1 MLKRLIW
8 GMIKSAL
15 SPIFITLS
23 ILRKIKFAILKLLG
37 GSRKAANAA
46 ADATTTAKDAAEQR
60 SETSTAETKQ
70 SEAADTR
77 TGGTG
82 AQTQAES
89 QYRRFQNTLAGY
101 VVYVAL
107 LPILIVLISGGLR
120 FLSLSDVLTASLIAA
135 ALPAVLAGLARIRSK
150 ITWGMAFG
158 ITVLLTVGN
167 ALSFLGLGIGSTT
180 GILMG
185 QSPGFGRP
193 LLYLLL
199 LGEFAFLGFVLRT
212 GWKGRHAVLN
222 TEAATETDLN
232 RDADV
237 TTPAEQSPPS
247 ASVADTRPTTTDDP
261 APETSGTAA
270 DRTAAPKG
278 DTTTQAAGRSGT
290 PDTAKPTAE
299 SEAGTTAVTENRE
312 EDIATE
318 ESAEP
323 AGDDE
328 DSNTGLETALGEL
341 ETDVIAPGD
350 IHSLGAEL
358 PTDSV
363 PDDAAAV
370 LEEHADADDPDV
382 RLAVCEV
389 CAGIGEEWAEEILK
403 RRRIDTD
410 DRVVSTAIDGLR

>member
-1 MLKRLIW
+1 MLKKLIW

-23 ILRKIKFAILKLLG
+23 VLRKIKFAILKLLG

-60 SETSTAETKQ
+60 AETSTAETKQ
-70 SEAADTR
+70 SESVDTR
-77 TGGTG
+77 TAEAG

-101 VVYVAL
+101 VIYVAL
-107 LPILIVLISGGLR
+107 LPILIMFISGSLR
-120 FLSLSDVLTASLIAA
+120 FLSLSEVLTVSLVAA
-135 ALPAVLAGLARIRSK
+135 ALPTVLAGLARIRSK
-150 ITWGMAFG
+150 VTWGIAFG
-158 ITVLLTVGN
+158 ITLLLTVGN

-180 GILMG
+180 GVLMG

-199 LGEFAFLGFVLRT
+199 LGEFAFLGLILKT
-212 GWKGRHAVLN
+212 GWKGRYAVLG
-222 TEAATETDLN
+222 TETATETNLN
-232 RDADV
+232 RGADV
-237 TTPAEQSPPS
+237 TTPAEQSSPS
-247 ASVADTRPTTTDDP
+247 ASVTDTRSATTDEP
-261 APETSGTAA
+261 APETAA

-278 DTTTQAAGRSGT
+278 DTTTQATDRSET
-290 PDTAKPTAE
+290 PNTAKPTAE
-299 SEAGTTAVTENRE
+299 AEAGTTAVTENKE

-323 AGDDE
+323 TGDDD

-341 ETDVIAPGD
+341 ETDVIAPED

-358 PTDSV
+358 PTDGV

-389 CAGIGEEWAEEILK
+389 CADIGEEWAEEILK
-403 RRRIDTD
+403 RRRIDAD